1 MRDRPLIFRKLCYYV
16 ATMELL
22 KTGHLER
29 YRHRDLPALI
39 DLYEGNYLRVMR
51 LLPDLEDLEGTLVSQ
66 VAGAL
71 NLYATVEERFKYTTT
86 LFLTYR
92 FEDEGEFAL
101 EPNARVCVYHDVR
114 AAELVSH
121 CRRKRTRKVHSWIRG
136 RMPELDRR
144 WEMNRFLYK
153 WLKFCTNQGHIF
165 LNCTARPT
173 QDLSRLPAR

>member
-1 MRDRPLIFRKLCYYV
+1 
-16 ATMELL
+16 MELL

-173 QDLSRLPAR
+173 QDLSRLPTR